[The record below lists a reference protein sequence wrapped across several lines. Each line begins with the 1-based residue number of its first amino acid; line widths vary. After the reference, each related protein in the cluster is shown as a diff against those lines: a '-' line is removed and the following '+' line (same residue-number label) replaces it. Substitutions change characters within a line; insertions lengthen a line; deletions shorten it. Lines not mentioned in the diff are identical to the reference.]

1 MMNKSLALFG
11 VLSGMVFF
19 TPLSFAKDE
28 TFNVYKKCHDEME
41 WSCDVI
47 RNTNGKKEKVYGGM
61 KSPNIERLNQSYYH
75 VQMSCGSP
83 CQAHNICRLWHI
95 NLMQLKSCIFFYRY
109 CWC

>member
-19 TPLSFAKDE
+19 THLSFAKDE

-61 KSPNIERLNQSYYH
+61 KSPNMYKCH
-75 VQMSCGSP
+75 VVV
-83 CQAHNICRLWHI
+83 HVKLIV
-95 NLMQLKSCIFFYRY
+95 FYREINKKMMRLKNLSLLIRRVIV
-109 CWC
+109 